1 MVVSRFCTLRYRDR
15 LNVMNIVYGL
25 QIKIDTALSYTYV
38 RYISIICQAVFVN
51 RSRQVYMYV
60 QLKQKKAYLKSV
72 SSIRCTKQEFTQKL
86 YVNTSVTNKIGW
98 KPSNTPYSA
107 TTSRC
112 SYVSH
117 TIAAQSFVIF
127 TCPFTHAFIIV
138 LFGRLSN
145 GKLVSLI
152 VASTFSHIMM
162 KRNDLC

>member
-1 MVVSRFCTLRYRDR
+1 MFS
-15 LNVMNIVYGL
+15 
-25 QIKIDTALSYTYV
+25 S
-38 RYISIICQAVFVN
+38 
-51 RSRQVYMYV
+51 
-60 QLKQKKAYLKSV
+60 KQKKAHLKSV

-117 TIAAQSFVIF
+117 TITAQSFVIF

-145 GKLVSLI
+145 SILVGLI

-162 KRNDLC
+162 KRNYLCSYIIVPFVLPNVYYKSLSLTDTTSAYHNPYHYAYIVRNNNNYSPTQIQSIN